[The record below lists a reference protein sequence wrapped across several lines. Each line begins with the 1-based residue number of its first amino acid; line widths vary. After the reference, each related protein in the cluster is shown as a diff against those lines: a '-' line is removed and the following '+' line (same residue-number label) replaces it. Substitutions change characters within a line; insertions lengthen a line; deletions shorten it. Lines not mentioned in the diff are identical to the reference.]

1 MQRTTKT
8 TDVRNQQLLTGKKMA
23 NKPKQILA
31 GDENLSPRRKIN
43 GFGMND
49 IGSAGPAFALPL
61 EWNNTQHWPIRK
73 QGPVAW
79 NDGKIGIRE
88 RT

>member
-8 TDVRNQQLLTGKKMA
+8 TDVRNQQLLTGKKKA

-43 GFGMND
+43 GYV
-49 IGSAGPAFALPL
+49 
-61 EWNNTQHWPIRK
+61 IRLK
-73 QGPVAW
+73 
-79 NDGKIGIRE
+79 
-88 RT
+88 

>member
-8 TDVRNQQLLTGKKMA
+8 TDVRNQQLLTAKKKA
-23 NKPKQILA
+23 NKPKKIVA

-49 IGSAGPAFALPL
+49 IGSTSPAPGEEQHTALASQKTGPS
-61 EWNNTQHWPIRK
+61 
-73 QGPVAW
+73 G
-79 NDGKIGIRE
+79 RE
-88 RT
+88 